1 MCWSSLKCRFIKVP
15 QVCFI
20 LPCIGC
26 RGWRAKFLQMDLA
39 MWPDTASPP
48 DLDLGLALGISSPAQ
63 WGVRCK
69 STNQCLLQRSQR
81 GAAEL
86 PLTWHSPRTRRVTK
100 PTLSDSRQF
109 SQWVMVRLY
118 RSKARGLPEVEAD
131 HSLRGTREAP
141 RPGGNG
147 ARMNSLIFPSPL
159 DPLQTT
165 TKWNL
170 SGVGKWA
177 PQW

>member
-1 MCWSSLKCRFIKVP
+1 MCWSSLKCRFIKVA

-20 LPCIGC
+20 SPCIGC

-81 GAAEL
+81 AAAEL